1 LAATLSGTTLS
12 FAAATWACA
21 RAEEVKTSARSS
33 PSVAVGALATEKRL
47 FRNTPPDCLVGALF
61 EKKFCDINER
71 LNPF

>member
-1 LAATLSGTTLS
+1 VELAGWLAVWPQPSQ
-12 FAAATWACA
+12 A

-33 PSVAVGALATEKRL
+33 PSVAVGALAVEKRL
-47 FRNTPPDCLVGALF
+47 FRNVPRACLVGALF